1 MRVSA
6 CFTAASLLEVCVHPS
21 PGLVNPRDSG
31 AHADMN
37 FLTFM
42 LGTSALS
49 PYYLSFTEFGHSNP
63 GLSPRELFDELRKIG
78 VQAESHLL
86 EATSGVNTQRG
97 QLFLM
102 GLAAGVAG
110 LCLARNQDVPSRE
123 FYSTV
128 REACA
133 GLCEREFGRAQSGV
147 KSSDE
152 LGLCFTGAR
161 GEAEA
166 GFPTVETVGY
176 PAFLSGLGR
185 GLNLN
190 DAAVHALI
198 NIMGVL
204 VDTTVNRRLGVD
216 GISTMHETARRI
228 LAAGSVFTR
237 EGRDLICEAH
247 SAFCRRRLSP
257 GGAADLLAL
266 SMALCFI
273 ERGFP
278 GPEIILAPSLFERDK

>member
-6 CFTAASLLEVCVHPS
+6 CCTAASLLEVCVSPS
-21 PGLVNPRDSG
+21 PGLVNLRDSG
-31 AHADMN
+31 AHTDMN

-42 LGTSALS
+42 LGTSVLS
-49 PYYLSFTEFGHSNP
+49 PYYLSFAEFGHSNP
-63 GLSPRELFDELRKIG
+63 GISPRKLFDELRKIG
-78 VQAESHLL
+78 VQAEIRLL

-102 GLAAGVAG
+102 GLAAGIAG
-110 LCLARNQDVPSRE
+110 LCLARNQDVPSQE

-133 GLCEREFGRAQSGV
+133 GLCERELGRAGSGV
-147 KSSDE
+147 KPAAE
-152 LGLCFTGAR
+152 LGLCLAGAR

-176 PAFLSGLGR
+176 PALLSGLQR
-185 GLNLN
+185 GLSLN
-190 DAAVHALI
+190 DASVHALI

-216 GISTMHETARRI
+216 GISTMHETAKRI

-237 EGRDLICEAH
+237 DGRNLIREAH
-247 SAFCRRRLSP
+247 SDFCRSRLSP

-278 GPEIILAPSLFERDK
+278 GPGVILAPSLFERDK